1 MTTAKARQL
10 LLKTAKNYAAI
21 LEAYAQGMATDTDL
35 ALTERCLEQAAI
47 VFSNVLSPAERSAVC
62 KPVA

>member
-1 MTTAKARQL
+1 MTSAKARQL

-21 LEAYAQGMATDTDL
+21 REAHAQGLATDADL
-35 ALTERCLEQAAI
+35 ALTERCLEQAAL
-47 VFSNVLSPAERSAVC
+47 VFSNTLSPAERSAVC